1 MWWSLILL
9 TIVVAAVM
17 CLTIGVWWYVAG
29 VLVSFVALVL
39 LFNIDAEG
47 KDRLDKKEY
56 LIVFGISLYSWV
68 TLALVLGLSLLNK
81 GE

>member
-9 TIVVAAVM
+9 TIVVAVIM

>member
-1 MWWSLILL
+1 
-9 TIVVAAVM
+9 M